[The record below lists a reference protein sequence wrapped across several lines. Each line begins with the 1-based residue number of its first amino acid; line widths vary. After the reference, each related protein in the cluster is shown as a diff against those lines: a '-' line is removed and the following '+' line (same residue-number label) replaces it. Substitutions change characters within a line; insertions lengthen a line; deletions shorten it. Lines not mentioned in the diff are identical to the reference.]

1 VRRRA
6 IPFLVSPGLLISVC
20 MCNSLI
26 PYSVPQEG
34 TNIPPKTF
42 QDILPPEL
50 ITTSTLSEA
59 GYMGY
64 RKSKIKATRSST
76 FPPPHVPQTVSMDQ
90 APTEQSDHPPAT
102 TTRRLTLKKMKGV
115 MQSLKRSM
123 STRNDSKKT
132 TRLPIP
138 SSSAFTAKSTR
149 SRFGTGPGRQ
159 TFGRQDA
166 GYLNLS
172 DGEVEDSKI

>member
-1 VRRRA
+1 
-6 IPFLVSPGLLISVC
+6 
-20 MCNSLI
+20 M
-26 PYSVPQEG
+26 QEG
-34 TNIPPKTF
+34 TTDIPPKTF

-50 ITTSTLSEA
+50 ITTSSLSEA

-64 RKSKIKATRSST
+64 RKSKFKTIRSST
-76 FPPPHVPQTVSMDQ
+76 FPPPHISQTVKHVSLDQ
-90 APTEQSDHPPAT
+90 TPTERSDHPPAT
-102 TTRRLTLKKMKGV
+102 TTRRLTMKKMKGV
-115 MQSLKRSM
+115 MQSLKRSL
-123 STRNDSKKT
+123 STLNDSKKT

-138 SSSAFTAKSTR
+138 SSSAFAAKGTR

-172 DGEVEDSKI
+172 DGDVEDSKI